1 MKFFA
6 SSFAFVAL
14 VFVMPA
20 RAQVPMP
27 DIALAIIDEC
37 STSELDI
44 DELRERL
51 RVELLSDGVRELRL
65 VAADAPELSSEHPA
79 LAILRIAHAPCAE
92 DSAVFSVRIDDLLT
106 RKRIERTFDL
116 GPTNPR
122 ARARALA
129 LSTAELLR
137 ASWAELAIAE
147 PAVEVPEATL
157 DSIAMRV
164 RVRGLREAEALTP
177 PTTPHLAVEPEAEPS
192 ARSER
197 SASTAISAMFV
208 TRAFVSAAIAP
219 MGGRA
224 SLDLA
229 PLPSFVIRIDVEAA
243 AGTSFDDPLGTIELG
258 LATFGL
264 TLAYSVAIG
273 SEVLLSI
280 GPRAAAGAAWAAGS
294 ARDPMTI
301 MNSGAAPIATAGAA
315 LELDIHLFDVF
326 SARFGVD
333 VQATLLSFEARVASI
348 PVTGIAGASIGL
360 WAGLAVAP

>member
-1 MKFFA
+1 MTCCG
-6 SSFAFVAL
+6 SLCAFVTL
-14 VFVMPA
+14 VLVVPV

-27 DIALAIIDEC
+27 DIALAVITEC
-37 STSELDI
+37 STSELDV
-44 DELRERL
+44 EQLAERL

-65 VAADAPELSSEHPA
+65 VASESPELSSEHPA

-92 DSAVFSVRIDDLLT
+92 NSAAFYVRIDDFLT

-116 GPTNPR
+116 EQTDPR

-147 PAVEVPEATL
+147 PSIEVPEATL

-164 RVRGLREAEALTP
+164 RVRGLREAEALTSP
-177 PTTPHLAVEPEAEPS
+177 ITTPDSAVS
-192 ARSER
+192 TTRSDR
-197 SASTAISAMFV
+197 TASTSISAAFV

-219 MGGRA
+219 VGGRA

-229 PLPSFVIRIDVEAA
+229 PLRSFVIRMDVEAA

-264 TLAYSVAIG
+264 TLAYAVSIG

-280 GPRAAAGAAWAAGS
+280 GPRAAVGAAWAAGS

-301 MNSGAAPIATAGAA
+301 TNSGAAPIVTAGAA
-315 LELDIHLFDVF
+315 LELDIHLFDAF

-333 VQATLLSFEARVASI
+333 VQAALLSFEARVASV
-348 PVTGIAGASIGL
+348 PVTGITGASIGI